1 MKVELFVPCFI
12 DQLYPETAFN
22 TVRLLEKVGC
32 EVVYNP
38 EQTCCG
44 QPAYNAGFW
53 DDAKQVGR
61 KFLGDFSGDHVI
73 ISPSASCTGMVRHAY
88 NDLFANSADS
98 HQCHWG

>member
-61 KFLGDFSGDHVI
+61 QIPINVI
-73 ISPSASCTGMVRHAY
+73 KY
-88 NDLFANSADS
+88 NNR
-98 HQCHWG
+98 

>member
-73 ISPSASCTGMVRHAY
+73 ISPSASCTGMVRHA
-88 NDLFANSADS
+88 FSKRAKKRVFWS
-98 HQCHWG
+98 